1 MEQFRGIRYL
11 GLDRERRRRIGG
23 TLQMSKATDVIC
35 MDINCDVLLMSREE
49 QYDYLKDLI
58 ELEIPLNKMEMQT
71 WMDLFK
77 F

>member
-1 MEQFRGIRYL
+1 MS
-11 GLDRERRRRIGG
+11 
-23 TLQMSKATDVIC
+23 SKATDVIC

-58 ELEIPLNKMEMQT
+58 ELEIPLNKIEMQT